1 MPLEGSITRCMRD
14 IGNGERREEAT
25 SDLWQ
30 RFFGELTRHALRK
43 LQAMHAARG
52 VADEEDVAERAF
64 TKVCRGIESGQ
75 LRLEDRIDL
84 RKLLLSTTAREAI
97 NQFHRQ
103 RRDGDP
109 ETDESA
115 LQQVPAREMPPELLA
130 LTEEAS
136 RQLLDSLGEELLRQI
151 ALWKLIGHT
160 NDEIARKLR
169 CSRAKVGRKLA
180 LIRDQWAEFVPGE
193 PAKPGPRN
201 THGPSV
207 VVDGDGTTTILRGL
221 AGQP

>member
-1 MPLEGSITRCMRD
+1 MPSEGSITQCLRD
-14 IGNGERREEAT
+14 LGNGERRDEAAG
-25 SDLWQ
+25 DLWQ

-43 LQAMHAARG
+43 LQAMHTARG

-75 LRLEDRIDL
+75 LRPENRVDL
-84 RKLLLSTTAREAI
+84 RKLLLSATAREAI

-103 RRDGDP
+103 RRDSDP
-109 ETDESA
+109 QTDESA
-115 LQQVPAREMPPELLA
+115 LRQVPAREMTPELLA
-130 LTEEAS
+130 LAEEAS

-180 LIRDQWAEFVPGE
+180 RICETWAEFVPGG
-193 PAKPGPRN
+193 PARPGPRN
-201 THGPSV
+201 APGPSV
-207 VVDGDGTTTILRGL
+207 AVDGDGTTTILRGL